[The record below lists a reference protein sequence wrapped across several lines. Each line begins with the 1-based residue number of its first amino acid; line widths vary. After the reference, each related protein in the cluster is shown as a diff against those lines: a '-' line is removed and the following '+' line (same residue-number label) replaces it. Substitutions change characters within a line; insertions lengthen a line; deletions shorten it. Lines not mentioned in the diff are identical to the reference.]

1 MTLLTT
7 FDKPIHLNT
16 TPPPTPFHE
25 AFPNIDI
32 EAVIHETVAPNKLI
46 RFLAGHKTGF

>member
-7 FDKPIHLNT
+7 FDKLIHLH
-16 TPPPTPFHE
+16 PHPLPHE
-25 AFPNIDI
+25 ASPNIDT
-32 EAVIHETVAPNKLI
+32 EAVIHGPAGPNKLI

>member
-7 FDKPIHLNT
+7 FDKLIHLH
-16 TPPPTPFHE
+16 PHE
-25 AFPNIDI
+25 AFPNIDTNP
-32 EAVIHETVAPNKLI
+32 VIHGPVSPNKLI